1 MRGTLSI
8 LPLQVH
14 DLSFHVAGTAL
25 LDAVSFH
32 LKGGGPTAVLGP
44 NGAGKSLLLRL
55 CHGLLAPTSGTIAWS
70 GPDRHRHAMVLQR
83 PVLLRRSARGN
94 IVHALALRG
103 VARAERVRLADAALD
118 KFGLLH
124 LAERPARVL
133 SGGEQQRLA
142 IARAWSANPQVL
154 FLDEPASALDP
165 GAART
170 IEDMLGVIAAEGV
183 KIVLATHDLGQARR
197 LSADVLFL
205 NRGRLVESAPA
216 ASFFSTPESPE
227 AQAFLRGELLW

>member
-1 MRGTLSI
+1 MRGNLSI
-8 LPLQVH
+8 LPLHVRGLCFTAGGNTLLH
-14 DLSFHVAGTAL
+14 D
-25 LDAVSFH
+25 VSFC
-32 LKGGGPTAVLGP
+32 LQGGGPTAVLGP

-55 CHGLLAPTSGTIAWS
+55 CHGLMTPTSGSIAWS

-103 VARAERVRLADAALD
+103 VPRTQCTSLADAALD
-118 KFGLLH
+118 KFGMLH

-154 FLDEPASALDP
+154 FLDEPSSALDP
-165 GAART
+165 GATRT
-170 IEDMLGVIAAEGV
+170 IEDMLQVIAAEGV
-183 KIVLATHDLGQARR
+183 KIVMATHDLAQARR
-197 LSADVLFL
+197 LASDVLFF
-205 NRGRLVESAPA
+205 NRGRLLEHTPAAAFFSAPA
-216 ASFFSTPESPE
+216 TGE
-227 AQAFLRGELLW
+227 AQAFVRGELLW